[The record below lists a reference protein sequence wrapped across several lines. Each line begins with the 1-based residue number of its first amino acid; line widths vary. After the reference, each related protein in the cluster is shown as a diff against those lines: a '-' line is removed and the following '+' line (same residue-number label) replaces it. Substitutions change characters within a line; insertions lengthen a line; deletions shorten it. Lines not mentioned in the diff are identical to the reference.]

1 MEDEVKAD
9 SESRITHRTSRSTK
23 HEAHMRPADQC
34 GLAIIESD
42 SPPFGETA
50 DDSLVQ
56 LSREG
61 NEAAFEQ
68 IFERHK
74 KQVARIAG
82 RFFNRREKIEEIVQ
96 EVFTKL
102 YFALDDY
109 SSERGSSF
117 SAWLSRIAINS
128 CYDELRRMRRRPED
142 AIDDITDQ
150 EAGFL
155 KSRLRE
161 GGGFASAERN
171 AESTAISRDLA
182 RKLLARLSPD
192 DRLVLTLLNV
202 EELPATEIA
211 DLTGWSVSKVKVRAH
226 RARAALRSV
235 LGEFL

>member
-1 MEDEVKAD
+1 MKPEPSHPSTPASPASPHHAQASRMDETAD
-9 SESRITHRTSRSTK
+9 N
-23 HEAHMRPADQC
+23 C

-42 SPPFGETA
+42 SPPFDEAA
-50 DDSLVQ
+50 DESLVR
-56 LSREG
+56 LARAG
-61 NEAAFEQ
+61 DEAAFEQ

-82 RFFNRREKIEEIVQ
+82 RFFNRPEKIEEIVQ

-102 YFALDDY
+102 YFALGDY
-109 SSERGSSF
+109 SSERGASF

-128 CYDELRRMRRRPED
+128 CYDELRRMRRRPEE
-142 AIDDITDQ
+142 ALGDITDE
-150 EAGFL
+150 EAGLL

-161 GGGFASAERN
+161 GGSGYTSTERN
-171 AESTAISRDLA
+171 AESATISRDLA

-192 DRLVLTLLNV
+192 DRLVLTLLNA

-211 DLTGWSVSKVKVRAH
+211 RLTGWSVSKVKVRAH
-226 RARAALRSV
+226 RARTALRSV